1 MQSQKTRAACDR
13 SKKNDAYMHVPDYTT
28 KPRDGSLNLHEQEP
42 ALKTYI
48 ISIKD
53 DCI

>member
-28 KPRDGSLNLHEQEP
+28 KPRANLMV
-42 ALKTYI
+42 L
-48 ISIKD
+48 
-53 DCI
+53 